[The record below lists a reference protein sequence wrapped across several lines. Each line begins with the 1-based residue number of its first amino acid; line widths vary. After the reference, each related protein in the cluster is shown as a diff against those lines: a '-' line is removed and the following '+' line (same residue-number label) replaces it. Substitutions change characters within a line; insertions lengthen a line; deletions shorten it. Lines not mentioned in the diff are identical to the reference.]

1 MTLPAEINSTFDWDG
16 ETLPAIYCKSLEYV
30 GGLIFPSPFFATIQS
45 LKVQDYTD
53 GNVHQTKTFFFLIFL
68 HWSASPRHWRG
79 GFAAVWQKVDV
90 FVLEKEM
97 KGRSELIVLAHD
109 AS

>member
-1 MTLPAEINSTFDWDG
+1 MEMYI
-16 ETLPAIYCKSLEYV
+16 K
-30 GGLIFPSPFFATIQS
+30 Q
-45 LKVQDYTD
+45 K
-53 GNVHQTKTFFFLIFL
+53 HFFFKFFL